1 MFPLCCDDWSL
12 FLCPWRRNFFSISG
26 ETHWGKVRA
35 GQWHRAWALLG
46 FIITGRGRK
55 EEGWIGGISF
65 PWLFWERAT
74 LQGWGQIAH
83 STQEGRRKQLL
94 EGKTGGTPLFD
105 LESLFAVCDQDSA
118 PQSWSLCLLILA
130 LWMLRAPLSFLN
142 TQGCPLSHY
151 CCSLLSQLNRISP
164 VSPLCTKLFS
174 RFLLFLWCI
183 CLEEVFSSFQV
194 SCTFFKVHFLLC
206 SAILCLPGW
215 IFSSFIIL

>member
-1 MFPLCCDDWSL
+1 MIEASFCVPGGEISSPSLEKPTEARSELASGTEPGLC
-12 FLCPWRRNFFSISG
+12 
-26 ETHWGKVRA
+26 WG
-35 GQWHRAWALLG
+35 
-46 FIITGRGRK
+46 
-55 EEGWIGGISF
+55 SS
-65 PWLFWERAT
+65 
-74 LQGWGQIAH
+74 LQGGV
-83 STQEGRRKQLL
+83 GRRKAGLGASPSLGSSGSEPPCRAGDRLLRAVWGDSAQESRRKQFL

-130 LWMLRAPLSFLN
+130 LWVLRAPLSFLN

-194 SCTFFKVHFLLC
+194 SCAFFKVHFLLC